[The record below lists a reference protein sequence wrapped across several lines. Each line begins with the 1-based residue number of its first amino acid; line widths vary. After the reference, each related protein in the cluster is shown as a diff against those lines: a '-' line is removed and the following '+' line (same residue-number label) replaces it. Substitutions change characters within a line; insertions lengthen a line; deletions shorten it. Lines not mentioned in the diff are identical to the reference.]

1 LGVLLENLAES
12 YASRADQAEL
22 DFNLE
27 IEKDPINI
35 EGDAAQLSVFIQNLL
50 DNAIKFTPAGGR
62 VNVKLST
69 MDEAVQLNIADSG
82 IGIKEDDIPH
92 LFSRFHRGRNAFPYP
107 GSGLGLA
114 IVKTIADQH
123 QATIDVKRKSIGIEF
138 VVRFPPY
145 PSES

>member
-1 LGVLLENLAES
+1 LGVVLENLAEA

-35 EGDAAQLSVFIQNLL
+35 EGDATQLGVFIQNLL

-62 VNVKLST
+62 VNITLST
-69 MDEAVQLNIADSG
+69 QDEAVQLSIADSG
-82 IGIKEDDIPH
+82 IGIPEDDIQH
-92 LFSRFHRGRNAFPYP
+92 LFSRFHRGRNASLYP

-123 QATIDVKRKSIGIEF
+123 QATIDVKRKSIGAEF